1 MIPLRPYQET
11 VCAAARDGWRQ
22 WRKQI
27 LVLPTGSGKTICFAH
42 LAAGEQPGKTLILAH
57 RKELIDQ
64 AIAKIQAA
72 TGIYA
77 QKEMADFS
85 ASLTAPI
92 VVASIQTMRCRL
104 EKWPFDH
111 FELIVADEAHHT
123 LADEWQTVLQHFD
136 GHARV
141 LGVTA
146 TPDRGDKRNLG
157 AYFEN
162 IAAEISLFQLI
173 NEGWL
178 SRIVVKALPLKIDLA
193 GVRSTAGDYDS
204 TDLDAALSP
213 YLAFAAQALKEH
225 ATGRHILAFLPL
237 IHTSKDFVRECQA
250 AGLRAMHVD
259 GTSEERHWAP
269 GALARGEIDLI
280 SNAQLYS
287 EGFDCPEIDCILPLR
302 PTRSRAF
309 FSQMVGRGTRL
320 ATGKKNLL
328 LLDFLWQSQ
337 KHNLIRPAH
346 LVAPSEELAGDMT
359 EMLAD
364 EAFGADQ
371 DELDLEGLV
380 SRASFRREQK
390 LRDELAAKSRREA
403 MACDA
408 MDFCLSI
415 HALAAA
421 EWEDMVSWHSL
432 APSEK
437 QLALIKNAGI
447 HPDSIKSRGHAS
459 AVIDLIQTRR
469 RLNLASPK
477 QVRLLRR
484 FKTPSPETV
493 SKEEASKIISEKFG
507 GWKTAATTTG
517 WTGTTPA
524 QIPIPTGTNSI
535 LTTPIL
541 SHENP

>member
-1 MIPLRPYQET
+1 MMPLRPHQET
-11 VCAAARDGWRQ
+11 VCTAIRDGWRQ
-22 WRKQI
+22 WRKQL

-42 LAAGEQPGKTLILAH
+42 LAAGEQPGRSLILAH
-57 RKELIDQ
+57 REELIDQ
-64 AIAKIQAA
+64 AIGKIQMA
-72 TGIYA
+72 TGLFA
-77 QKEMADFS
+77 QKEMAEFS
-85 ASLTAPI
+85 ASLMAPI
-92 VVASIQTMRCRL
+92 IVASIQTMRRRL
-104 EKWPFDH
+104 DKWPPDH
-111 FELIVADEAHHT
+111 FNLIVADEAHHV
-123 LADEWQTVLQHFD
+123 LADEWQTVLKHFD

-193 GVRSTAGDYDS
+193 GIRSTGGDYDS
-204 TDLDAALSP
+204 TDLDTALAP
-213 YLAFAAQALKEH
+213 YLASVALSLKEH
-225 ATGRHILAFLPL
+225 AVGRRILAFLPL
-237 IHTSKDFVRECQA
+237 IHTSRDFVHECQA
-250 AGLRAMHVD
+250 VGLRAMHVD
-259 GTSEERHWAP
+259 GTSEERQWAP

-287 EGFDCPEIDCILPLR
+287 EGFDCPEIDCIIPLR

-309 FSQMVGRGTRL
+309 YSQMVGRGTRL
-320 ATGKKNLL
+320 AMGKKNLL

-346 LVAPSEELAGDMT
+346 LVAPSEDLAEDMT

-364 EAFGADQ
+364 EAPCADQ
-371 DELDLEGLV
+371 VELDLEGLL
-380 SRASFRREQK
+380 SRASLRREQK
-390 LRDELAAKSRREA
+390 LRDELAAKGKREA
-403 MACDA
+403 MACDV

-421 EWEDMVSWHSL
+421 EWQDEVPWHSKT
-432 APSEK
+432 PSEK
-437 QLALIKNAGI
+437 QLALIKGAGI
-447 HPDSIKSRGHAS
+447 HPGSIKSRGHAS

-469 RLNLASPK
+469 RLGLASPK
-477 QVRLLRR
+477 QLRLLRR

-493 SKEEASKIISEKFG
+493 SKDEASKIIDLKFG
-507 GWKTAATTTG
+507 GWKTSPSTMNWNVTPPVRPLEAANASSALTTS
-517 WTGTTPA
+517 TTP
-524 QIPIPTGTNSI
+524 
-535 LTTPIL
+535 
-541 SHENP
+541 